1 MLQID
6 LAEIGNR
13 ISVERRRNNITQE
26 QLAEKMN
33 VSIQILNILASSGS
47 SIMSGQLSRCSHFDT
62 ACVETPAFSAN
73 SSCVNPFSL
82 R

>member
-33 VSIQILNILASSGS
+33 VSIQMISNLERGNKAIKINNLVNLSQILGCL
-47 SIMSGQLSRCSHFDT
+47 LYTSRC
-62 ACVETPAFSAN
+62 V
-73 SSCVNPFSL
+73 
-82 R
+82 